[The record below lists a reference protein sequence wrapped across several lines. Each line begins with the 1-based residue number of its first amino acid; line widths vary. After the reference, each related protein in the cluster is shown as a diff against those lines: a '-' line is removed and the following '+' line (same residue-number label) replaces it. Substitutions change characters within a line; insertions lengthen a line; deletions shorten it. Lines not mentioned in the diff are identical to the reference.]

1 LGAKAASAAIIVLL
15 GSSMLTASAL
25 GAETEVGFDPPQ
37 VTAPEPVTNQYE
49 AQGLKMGTHT
59 ELGGPAPAGACD
71 GGPPMAREG
80 SPGLEA
86 ASPPN
91 YAVLPTCAASLQRGT
106 YGALLGSPR
115 GALSVEVRNLNPGSG
130 NVEVRV
136 IGYNPAGEVVGEG
149 VGMATTAGWTKIAVA
164 LSGKGNISF
173 FAITTPP
180 STSQEIAIDNLDF
193 ESSPT
198 TTTTTTAFTSA
209 PVPGATGPTPP
220 QASVSLATPNPT
232 AGKVLTLSGGG
243 STGGSGRIISYG
255 WNFNGGEKIQT
266 STGTNPN
273 AEVMFGPGHH
283 TVAMTVTNSN
293 GEKGTTHFDLNVGNS
308 TISLPDGGEGECLPR
323 LEFGD
328 ATLLAECIQKY
339 KGNEYVIGGS
349 TLQINGMTFKLQA
362 GGPLKIRKRNN
373 IGAGAEV
380 TELYGGKVYVELLN
394 TPLGN
399 MVLGGRDLEAEPLVL
414 EFQSYIHQLAPI
426 FHGIKRAHARAADKP
441 NKTLLMAFGVGKK
454 CEPKDAKKAGC
465 CPPTNGITDCAEL
478 PGSFPLAGQVDVY
491 LNNKGQALFDVQ
503 VGLSLTE
510 VHFEATGSLEIL
522 ANLETGIE
530 LSSLEFTIGEASLAP
545 IFKVTKAKFVY
556 YFPEYFEP
564 SKRDSWQAKGTIT
577 FGEEIVEMEAELAFK
592 HGEFQSAAM
601 KFKAVHGGVPIYPGI
616 FLNEI
621 GASVGVNPLAFG
633 GSLGASIAE
642 LLELEFDFK
651 FREATSEEL
660 GFFGGKGSLSLFDD
674 EIAKIAADVYSDG
687 YVDAEA
693 ALNIHFP
700 FNSKSPVIEVRGGVG
715 FWDEPASGLWQANGY
730 VFFKLWI
737 ISAEIAGLV
746 NNQYAAGCVHVGAE
760 GIFGGG
766 VQGRYRFSDGNIS
779 GGLFGNDNCTDQLKQ
794 YNETP
799 LKEHK
804 GGFVGEE
811 SAHFLTHDPL
821 NGGVALLAGHGARAA
836 ASEGGK
842 TFTLPGGTQ
851 GQELRI
857 TSSTGT
863 PVVTLIGPDGHRY
876 TTPATPGHLE
886 MVAGQF
892 MSAIAPDPHQ
902 VLVFLRSPK
911 GGEWGIKTAP
921 GSAPISNVEAAE
933 DVPPA
938 SVKIRVRHGRG
949 KNWTLAYKIKHF
961 VPGTKVRFAERGKD
975 SGHVLGTVSKA
986 SGTLR
991 FAPEEALASA
1001 RKLYAYLI
1009 DSEGAIVR
1017 ELSVGQYRAPGAFRP
1032 GRPHR
1037 LRIARHGNAALVTWG
1052 VVPGARTY
1060 HVKVRGSDG
1069 RLETHILKAPVHAVS
1084 IPNALG
1090 FESFTATVAAR
1101 GGKNMLSGRPATAT
1115 LRPLRVKR
1123 HTRGHRKH

>member
-1 LGAKAASAAIIVLL
+1 VK
-15 GSSMLTASAL
+15 
-25 GAETEVGFDPPQ
+25 
-37 VTAPEPVTNQYE
+37 
-49 AQGLKMGTHT
+49 
-59 ELGGPAPAGACD
+59 
-71 GGPPMAREG
+71 
-80 SPGLEA
+80 
-86 ASPPN
+86 
-91 YAVLPTCAASLQRGT
+91 
-106 YGALLGSPR
+106 
-115 GALSVEVRNLNPGSG
+115 
-130 NVEVRV
+130 V

-149 VGMATTAGWTKIAVA
+149 SGMANGGSWTPIAVA
-164 LSGKGNISF
+164 LTGKGKISF
-173 FAITTPP
+173 FAITT
-180 STSQEIAIDNLDF
+180 TSGVTVQEIAIDNLAF
-193 ESSPT
+193 ESASTAT
-198 TTTTTTAFTSA
+198 TSTTASA
-209 PVPGATGPTPP
+209 PPPPPPRPTPP
-220 QASVSLATPNPT
+220 VANLSLATPNPT
-232 AGKVLTLSGGG
+232 AGKLLTFTGAG
-243 STGGSGRIISYG
+243 SSGGSGRIISYA
-255 WNFNGGEKIQT
+255 WNFNGGEKVQT

-273 AEVMFGPGHH
+273 AEVMFGAGLHH
-283 TVAMTVTNSN
+283 VALTVTNSN
-293 GEKGTTHFDLNVGNS
+293 GEKSTNHFDLSVGQS
-308 TISLPDGGEGECLPR
+308 TIKLPDGGEGECIPR

-328 ATLLAECIQKY
+328 AILMAECIQKFN
-339 KGNEYVIGGS
+339 GSEYVIGGS
-349 TLQINGMTFKLQA
+349 TLQINGMTFKLQS

-373 IGAGAEV
+373 IGAGANV

-399 MVLGGRDLEAEPLVL
+399 MVLGGRDLEAEPLFL
-414 EFQSYIHQLAPI
+414 EFHSYIHELVPV
-426 FHGIKRAHARAADKP
+426 FHGLKRAHARVAEKP

-478 PGSFPLAGQVDVY
+478 PGNFPLAGQVDVY

-503 VGLSLTE
+503 VGLSLSS
-510 VHFEATGSLEIL
+510 VNFEATGALEIL

-530 LSSLEFTIGEASLAP
+530 LSSLEFTIPEASLAP

-556 YFPEYFEP
+556 YFPEYFEE
-564 SKRDSWQAKGTIT
+564 SKRDSWQAKGVIT

-601 KFKAVHGGVPIYPGI
+601 KFKTAHGGVPIYPGI

-651 FREATSEEL
+651 FREATSQEL
-660 GFFGGKGSLSLFDD
+660 GFFGGKGSLSLNDD

-700 FNSKSPVIEVRGGVG
+700 FNSKSPLIEVRGGVG

-737 ISAEIAGLV
+737 ISAEIAALV
-746 NNQYAAGCVHVGAE
+746 NNNYAAGCVHVGAE

-811 SAHFLTHDPL
+811 SAHFLAAAPL
-821 NGGVALLAGHGARAA
+821 TGGVSLRAGFGARAA
-836 ASEGGK
+836 AVEGAK

-851 GQELRI
+851 GEELRI
-857 TSSTGT
+857 TSSSGT
-863 PVVTLIGPDGHRY
+863 PVVTLIGPGGQRY

-886 MVAGQF
+886 MVSGQF

-902 VLVFLRSPK
+902 VLIFLRSPK
-911 GGEWGIKTAP
+911 GGEWGIKPVP
-921 GSAPISNVEAAE
+921 GSAPIAKVENAE

-938 SVKIRVRHGRG
+938 SVNVRVHRSGG
-949 KNWTLAYKIKHF
+949 SKWTLAYKIKHF

-975 SGHVLGTVSKA
+975 SGHVLGTASKPF
-986 SGTLR
+986 GTLR
-991 FAPEEALASA
+991 FVPQEALGSA

-1009 DSEGAIVR
+1009 DAEGAIVR
-1017 ELSVGQYRAPGAFRP
+1017 ELPVGQYTAPGAFRP

-1037 LRIARHGNAALVTWG
+1037 LRITRRGTAALVAWNA
-1052 VVPGARTY
+1052 VPGARDY
-1060 HVKVRGSDG
+1060 RVRVRGSDG
-1069 RLETHILKAPVHAVS
+1069 RLETHVLKGSIHSVR

-1090 FESFTATVAAR
+1090 FESFTATVTAV
-1101 GGKNMLSGRPATAT
+1101 GGKNRLAGRPATAR
-1115 LRPLRVKR
+1115 LQPVKPKR
-1123 HTRGHRKH
+1123 HRAHGHRKH